1 MSSIDQFPRSS
12 VDSVFPIEKVRSC
25 FPSLDRIVGGR
36 EAVFFDGPGGSQV
49 PSSVTDAMSEYLLR
63 HNANTG
69 MSFAT
74 SLETDELISEVL
86 QACADFIGCNDPTEI
101 VFGQNMTSLNFQ
113 LASALSRTWKEGDE
127 VVVTRLDHDGNVGPW
142 SLAAEW
148 SGATLRKIGVNRED
162 CTLDMESAN
171 EVITER
177 TVLVAIGAASN
188 LSGTINDIA
197 KIVEIAHDVGAEVV
211 VDAVHFAPHSLIDV
225 SEIGCDFLLCSPY
238 KFFGPHQGLLWGK
251 RDRMKE
257 LPVAKLRVATE
268 ELPFRWMT
276 GTQSHEGM
284 AGTMAAIEHI
294 AWIGRQVSGNPHLS
308 RRDALIEAYGAIEEY
323 ERGLCLRMLEGLG
336 QIEGVKVWGITEPN
350 RVSERAPTISFTH
363 PSMCAKEIAEK
374 LAERGV
380 FVWAGNFYALEL
392 TEALGLEP
400 EGVLRA
406 GVLHYNSMEE
416 VDFFVDSV
424 AEILR

>member
-1 MSSIDQFPRSS
+1 MI
-12 VDSVFPIEKVRSC
+12 VLVFPIEKIRRR
-25 FPSLDRIVGGR
+25 FPSLERNVGGR
-36 EAVFFDGPGGSQV
+36 SAVFFDGPGGSQV
-49 PSSVTDAMSEYLLR
+49 PTSVTDAMEDYLLR
-63 HNANTG
+63 NNANTG

-74 SLETDELISEVL
+74 SLETDEMIYDALH
-86 QACADFIGCNDPTEI
+86 ACADFIGCGDHSEI

-113 LASALSRTWKEGDE
+113 LAGALSRTWGPDDE

-142 SLAAEW
+142 ALATEW
-148 SGATLRKIGVNRED
+148 SGAKLRKIDIRSED

-171 EVITER
+171 EMITES
-177 TVLVAIGAASN
+177 TVMVAVGAASN
-188 LSGTINDIA
+188 LSGTINDVK
-197 KIVEIAHDVGAEVV
+197 KIIEIAHGVGAEVV

-225 SEIGCDFLLCSPY
+225 SDLGCDFLLCSPY

-251 RDRMKE
+251 KERLEE

-284 AGTMAAIEHI
+284 AGTKAAIDHI
-294 AWIGRQVSGNPHLS
+294 AWIGRETSGNPELS
-308 RRDALIEAYGAIEEY
+308 RRDALKEAYRAIEEY
-323 ERGLCLRMLEGLG
+323 EQALCLRMLEGLG
-336 QIEGVKVWGITEPN
+336 NIEGLKIWGITEPN
-350 RVSERAPTISFTH
+350 RISERAPTVSFTH
-363 PSMCAKEIAEK
+363 PSMSAKELGGR

-406 GVLHYNSMEE
+406 GVLHYNSLEE
-416 VDFFVDSV
+416 VDFFVEAVS
-424 AEILR
+424 EILG